1 MAWAAKGGVCR
12 AKSPENP
19 EEIKNFNEMRDGG
32 RGWLVRSECELAGRN
47 KAGMRGMC
55 GPFGGG
61 WTQEKHS
68 GIIFTVSRAL
78 DCDVCVCSDRDT
90 GLTGCIILIRE
101 ARVARGF
108 GLGGQDIR
116 RYPGART
123 FSLVGRVDNRLGQLF
138 CGRSG
143 LSSRAARQQDSKA
156 EKEKLKLA
164 SDPGTWL
171 SLNLFLSVFIFVFVE
186 DFKLL

>member
-1 MAWAAKGGVCR
+1 MQ
-12 AKSPENP
+12 
-19 EEIKNFNEMRDGG
+19 DGG

-55 GPFGGG
+55 GPFGDG
-61 WTQEKHS
+61 WTQEN
-68 GIIFTVSRAL
+68 ILFTVSRAL

-101 ARVARGF
+101 ARVAGGF

-123 FSLVGRVDNRLGQLF
+123 FSLVGWVDNRLGQLF
-138 CGRSG
+138 CVYGRSG
-143 LSSRAARQQDSKA
+143 LSSRAARQQDSRAAKRQ
-156 EKEKLKLA
+156 LKLA
-164 SDPGTWL
+164 SDPGTRL
-171 SLNLFLSVFIFVFVE
+171 SLNLSLSVIISVFIE
-186 DFKLL
+186 NSKLL